1 MSRRK
6 KAEGVST
13 SAASPERADDT
24 TRAFAGDTT
33 RAYADREHVA
43 KRAYEL
49 YEARGGG
56 DGRAEEDW
64 FCAER
69 ELSNR
74 RSREDA

>member
-24 TRAFAGDTT
+24 TRAYAGDTT
-33 RAYADREHVA
+33 RPSADREHVA

-49 YEARGGG
+49 YEARGCG

-64 FCAER
+64 FSAER
-69 ELSNR
+69 ELSNG
-74 RSREDA
+74 RSRGDA

>member
-13 SAASPERADDT
+13 SAASPERANDT
-24 TRAFAGDTT
+24 ARAYAGT
-33 RAYADREHVA
+33 YADRERVA

-49 YEARGGG
+49 YEARGCG
-56 DGRAEEDW
+56 DGRADEDW

>member
-13 SAASPERADDT
+13 SAASPARADDT
-24 TRAFAGDTT
+24 TRAYADDTA
-33 RAYADREHVA
+33 RAYPDREHVA

-49 YEARGGG
+49 YQARGGG

-74 RSREDA
+74 RSREGA